1 MILNIKDITKEEENR
16 IKHWNKFPAMV
27 IRDELKARFIKGQE
41 EFTPADMLHYLEYTN
56 QAANINTMLNLIP
69 EGKEAEFKE
78 AVCTAVAGRIMA
90 PINIKKTN
98 EIAQRGNF
106 VDELNIANEID
117 KVVPSTAWKY
127 SVFEAKSN
135 ADLQA
140 NPDLTKYNMVV
151 CDFKGKTE
159 FADLD
164 KLPKK
169 MIIKGDIDLDWM
181 GLEEL
186 PDLSNVIVKG
196 NFDCG
201 NNYITSL
208 KGAPKEVGGDFD
220 CSHCWN
226 LTSLKGAPK
235 EVGGDFNCFGCK
247 NITSLKGAPKI
258 VGGKFDCIWCENLTS
273 LEGAPEKVG
282 GNFDCGWCKNLTS
295 LKGAPKYVGGNFDCS
310 KCNNLKTLEGAPKY
324 IGSDFDCEG
333 CISLTSLKGVREKV
347 GRDFI
352 CTECKNLKSLEGAP
366 EKVGGSFVCDCCVN
380 LKSFVGGPKYVEGNF
395 RYTSHVIRYHRE
407 FKHETKLS
415 SFEVMPEYIGGDLSI
430 SGCGKKYLA

>member
-16 IKHWNKFPAMV
+16 IKHLNKFPAMV

-127 SVFEAKSN
+127 SVFMAKSN
-135 ADLQA
+135 ADFQA

-169 MIIKGDIDLDWM
+169 MIIKGDIDWSKM

-186 PDLSNVIVKG
+186 PDFSNVKVKG
-196 NFDCG
+196 NFDCYG
-201 NNYITSL
+201 NNLTAL
-208 KGAPKEVGGDFD
+208 RGAPSEVGGYFD
-220 CSHCWN
+220 CSWN
-226 LTSLKGAPK
+226 KLT
-235 EVGGDFNCFGCK
+235 
-247 NITSLKGAPKI
+247 
-258 VGGKFDCIWCENLTS
+258 
-273 LEGAPEKVG
+273 
-282 GNFDCGWCKNLTS
+282 
-295 LKGAPKYVGGNFDCS
+295 
-310 KCNNLKTLEGAPKY
+310 TLEGAPCKVERHFNCCSNLLTNLR
-324 IGSDFDCEG
+324 GAPSVVRGDFRCNKNKLVNLEG
-333 CISLTSLKGVREKV
+333 APRKV
-347 GRDFI
+347 GRDFD
-352 CTECKNLKSLEGAP
+352 CNNNKLTSLSGKP
-366 EKVGGSFVCDCCVN
+366 RKILSN
-380 LKSFVGGPKYVEGNF
+380 
-395 RYTSHVIRYHRE
+395 E
-407 FKHETKLS
+407 FH
-415 SFEVMPEYIGGDLSI
+415 
-430 SGCGKKYLA
+430 